1 MTTPLHRLA
10 ALASFACLSVGFA
23 QVAPAP
29 SAAAT
34 SPTVAAGSR
43 RVAAEDSDTLALSP
57 FVVSTERDT
66 GYIAGDTLSAGLL
79 NTSLLMTPG
88 NIEVMTRDLLND
100 LGVTNIDQASA
111 WLTNSRP
118 LELGATEGNS
128 MNPGSLAQSDSGT
141 NVSLRGIAGTTNPS
155 TRNYF
160 TSASTPKEYN
170 VERVESS
177 RGPNAILY
185 GEGGPGGGVNYIT
198 KRAKSR
204 NFGTLRFRTDDNQS
218 KSVALDL
225 NRRLTAD
232 LDLRYNTNFLHH
244 RYFIDRTDFKEV
256 DHALNAIYRPYKGTS
271 ITVDADYTRNTRP
284 GLIMTY
290 GEQYAKWDHVPVTS
304 KTITPGTPQNPT
316 LNLAS
321 TLTARGLATWTG
333 AKNLIWSD
341 GIGMLDLAGY
351 VHSTGYGLPQP
362 TEFNYGDAYFPSL
375 TPNVAGISALPPLQ
389 RTFNANPKNIDV
401 NDRARDFQVA
411 IDHVFKNGISMQL
424 AGQYSKLTTRGGNYY
439 FTTIYLDVLQTLPDG
454 KANPNYNKP
463 FANSFVGRTLD
474 YERDSRAVRFV
485 TAYPLKVWGSTT
497 NFSAFVT
504 HQQKSDTTIYTDLH
518 VKDPAST
525 LPITDAASLIHV
537 NRYFDNLSAELP
549 DFRSMYSTV
558 DVPVADGRNRQKLQ
572 AFEVAASGSYF
583 RDTLSVIAGFR
594 RDSSSLNAAN
604 GATRDPV
611 TGAYTTYTTDD
622 RKAYNNTTVFGLV
635 YFPIKYVGVFAN
647 HGEGFSIQTNTNLRL
662 DGTFGKAN
670 IVPAKDKSAGLRF
683 NLSGRGEVRVVG
695 SIGYYEAEQAHLVTG
710 VGVSSVNVL
719 FRDQGLF
726 EGKDYSS
733 SYIRTLSNDLFTTA
747 AANSVSSS
755 RSLVGT
761 GWEGSLT
768 ANVGN
773 SFRMTVNGALP
784 KTKQSDYAADYVA
797 YVTPRL
803 AAWQALANNPAN
815 PNRAVDLTSYN
826 GVLAFISGFAEGR
839 QQNLSYKYRYNV
851 FGVYTFSQKLIK
863 GLRVGGGAN
872 FFGRSLIGNEI
883 GQSYNYVYAKE
894 YHLVAGQ
901 IGYPFKVGKY
911 RMDAQLNITNLL
923 NYDDPIYNGL
933 FVQAVGTQSINIP
946 YGKKDVWPRAAN
958 LTVTLQ
964 F

>member
-1 MTTPLHRLA
+1 MRTLTQLLA
-10 ALASFACLSVGFA
+10 VAAVVASVGISSPARA
-23 QVAPAP
+23 QATT
-29 SAAAT
+29 AASDKSTAT
-34 SPTVAAGSR
+34 QNAKRAGSPD
-43 RVAAEDSDTLALSP
+43 AEMIELSP
-57 FVVSTERDT
+57 FVVSTEKDT
-66 GYIAGDTLSAGLL
+66 GYIAADTLTAGLL
-79 NTSLLMTPG
+79 NTSLIMTPG

-100 LGVTNIDQASA
+100 LGITNSDQASA

-204 NFGTLRFRTDDNQS
+204 NFGTLRLRGDDNGS

-225 NRRLTAD
+225 NRRVTGD
-232 LDLRYNTNFLHH
+232 LDVRYNVNLLHQ

-304 KTITPGTPQNPT
+304 KVIAPGTPQNPT
-316 LNLAS
+316 LNLAN

-333 AKNLIWSD
+333 AKNLIWTD
-341 GIGMLDLAGY
+341 GIGMLDLTGY
-351 VHSTGYGLPQP
+351 VHSVGYGLPQP
-362 TEFNYGDAYFPSL
+362 TEYTYGDAYFPSL
-375 TPNVAGISALPPLQ
+375 TPNVAGISTLPPLP
-389 RTFNANPKNIDV
+389 RRFNANPKDIDV
-401 NDRARDFQVA
+401 NDRAKDFQVA
-411 IDHVFKNGISMQL
+411 IDHVFKNGISVQL

-439 FTTIYLDVLQTLPDG
+439 FTTIYLDVLQVLPDG
-454 KANPNYNKP
+454 KTNPNYNKP
-463 FANSFVGRTLD
+463 YANSYVGRTID
-474 YERDSRAVRFV
+474 YERDSRAVRAV
-485 TAYPLKVWGSTT
+485 MAYPLKLGESTT

-504 HQQKSDTTIYTDLH
+504 HQQKNDTTIYTDLH
-518 VKDPAST
+518 VKDPTST

-549 DFRSMYSTV
+549 DFRSLYSTV

-572 AFEVAASGSYF
+572 AVEVAASGSYL
-583 RDTLSVIAGFR
+583 RDTLSIIAGFR
-594 RDSSSLNAAN
+594 RDSSGLSAAN
-604 GATRDPV
+604 GLMRDPV

-647 HGEGFSIQTNTNLRL
+647 HGEGFTVQTNTNLRL

-670 IVPAKDKSAGLRF
+670 IVPAKDQSAGLRF
-683 NLSGRGEVRVVG
+683 NLSGRGDIKIIG
-695 SIGYYEAEQAHLVTG
+695 SIGYYKAEQAHIVTA
-710 VGVSSVNVL
+710 VGASAVNVL
-719 FRDQGLF
+719 FRDQGIF

-733 SYIRTLSNDLFTTA
+733 SYIRTLSSDQFTTA

-773 SFRMTVNGALP
+773 SLRLTINGALP

-803 AAWQALANNPAN
+803 PAWQALANNAAN
-815 PNRAVDLTSYN
+815 PNRAADLTAYN
-826 GVLAFISGFAEGR
+826 QILSFITGFAEGR
-839 QQNLSYKYRYNV
+839 EQNLSYKYRYNV
-851 FGVYTFSQKLIK
+851 FGVYTFNQKPIR

-872 FFGRSLIGNEI
+872 FFGRSLIGNEV
-883 GQSYNYVYAKE
+883 GQSYNYVYAKP
-894 YHLVAGQ
+894 YHLVTGQ
-901 IGYPFKVGKY
+901 IGYPFKLGKY

-923 NYDDPIYNGL
+923 GYDEPIYNGL

-946 YGKKDVWPRAAN
+946 YGKKDVWPRAVNA
-958 LTVTLQ
+958 TVTLQ